1 LSHWNR
7 AHRRYRSPTDHF
19 TSSGTTVARISRKRP
34 SLPILA
40 IAPDLG
46 VARRMALMDGAHGVH
61 TEEIHSYEEMVSLAE
76 VTVRSEECV
85 RRGEVVVVSRI
96 TS

>member
-40 IAPDLG
+40 ITPDLG
-46 VARRMALMDGAHGVH
+46 VARRMALMHGAHGVH
-61 TEEIHSYEEMVSLAE
+61 TA
-76 VTVRSEECV
+76 
-85 RRGEVVVVSRI
+85 
-96 TS
+96 